1 MFPHSHHAVVR
12 VLVVSIPKLL
22 FPFLVFI
29 IDIIPYAFH
38 NKLDRSGRIR
48 DKDEIIMFWISAKK
62 SKGLYSNGVNS
73 VACYSRR
80 R

>member
-1 MFPHSHHAVVR
+1 M
-12 VLVVSIPKLL
+12 
-22 FPFLVFI
+22 
-29 IDIIPYAFH
+29 IDIIPYAFR

-80 R
+80 CRCRMWIAVEITEKIPRKLLYQRFSV